1 MATEKQTKANRKNA
15 KKSTGPKTAEG
26 KAKVS
31 KNAVKHGLFAEEA
44 VITGENAADYEAY
57 RDEFL
62 AEMRPV
68 GAVETM
74 LVERFV
80 SLAWRLMRAQRMQ
93 NQAMEDYIENHV
105 TNPLPRS
112 TRVLTC
118 QAQGIPLGDPR
129 CTSGHLPLGR
139 AAKAD
144 WACCRVMERMF
155 MYERRIE
162 LSMTRILHEFKKQQI
177 MRRIEQQD
185 ITYNQ
190 AVGGTEALTGKK
202 VNLKK
207 QSQYDRSEFSV
218 QRAAKTNLK
227 KQSQFSTDMMGATPF
242 MADGYG
248 DFSAA
253 GRAENKAN
261 LYPDQSPFDSLSPAE
276 LLRKSHNIP
285 AKPTG

>member
-1 MATEKQTKANRKNA
+1 MSTQKQIKANRKNS

-44 VITGENAADYEAY
+44 VITGENPADYEAY
-57 RDEFL
+57 LDSFL
-62 AEMRPV
+62 SEMKPV

-74 LVERFV
+74 LAERFV

-93 NQAMEDYIENHV
+93 NQAFEDYIENHV
-105 TNPLPRS
+105 TNPLTMR

-118 QAQGIPLGDPR
+118 HAQGIPLGDKR
-129 CTSGHLPLGR
+129 CTSSHLPLGR

-144 WACCRVMERMF
+144 WACCRVLERMF

-162 LSMTRILHEFKKQQI
+162 LSMTRMLREFKKQQI
-177 MRRIEQQD
+177 IRRIEQND

-207 QSQYDRSEFSV
+207 QSQSAPVSKDVNPFKSSCYD
-218 QRAAKTNLK
+218 
-227 KQSQFSTDMMGATPF
+227 
-242 MADGYG
+242 

-253 GRAENKAN
+253 GIGENKAN
-261 LYPDQSPFDSLSPAE
+261 LSLDQSQFDALSPSE

-285 AKPTG
+285 APATG

>member
-1 MATEKQTKANRKNA
+1 MSTQKQVKANRKNA
-15 KKSTGPKTAEG
+15 QKSTGPKTAKG

-44 VITGENAADYEAY
+44 VITGENPADYEAY

-74 LVERFV
+74 LAERFV

-93 NQAMEDYIENHV
+93 NQAFEDYIENHV
-105 TNPLPRS
+105 TNPLTMR

-118 QAQGIPLGDPR
+118 HAQGIPLGDKR

-144 WACCRVMERMF
+144 WGCCRVLERMF

-162 LSMTRILHEFKKQQI
+162 LSMTRILREFKKQQI
-177 MRRIEQQD
+177 IHQLEQQD
-185 ITYNQ
+185 AYKQYESEQTIHNPMNDNRDKAATRIRD
-190 AVGGTEALTGKK
+190 EASTRANNR
-202 VNLKK
+202 NLKK
-207 QSQYDRSEFSV
+207 QSQSSPDI
-218 QRAAKTNLK
+218 
-227 KQSQFSTDMMGATPF
+227 MGANPF
-242 MADGYG
+242 MEDVYG

-285 AKPTG
+285 AKTTG